1 MEIII
6 ASIAYGWTAICAI
19 SHVRIEARKRRE
31 DTSMKNQMTPYVV
44 QIIIYWIF
52 TASILL

>member
-31 DTSMKNQMTPYVV
+31 DKSMKNQMTAYVV

-52 TASILL
+52 TASILR